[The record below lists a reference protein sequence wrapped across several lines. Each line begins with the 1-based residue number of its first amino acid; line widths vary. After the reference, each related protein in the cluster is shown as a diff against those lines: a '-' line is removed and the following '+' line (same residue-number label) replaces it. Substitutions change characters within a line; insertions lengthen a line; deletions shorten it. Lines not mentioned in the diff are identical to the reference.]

1 MVGIMVNIKKLKFK
15 YKDKYLFEDFD
26 LDIKSKSITTIIGP
40 NGCGKS
46 TLVKILAGLLN
57 FEGLIKINDIELT
70 EKNIIEIRKNL
81 GIVFENP
88 VNQFVKEIVFDEI
101 AFTLKNLNLDNDTIK
116 QKVEEVALQ
125 LNISELLNWEIKKL
139 NTNQKQLVC
148 LASALVHE
156 PKILILDESL
166 SLIDP
171 LQKDNI
177 FKIIKELKRKGMTII
192 NISHDIEDTLI
203 SDYVII
209 LDKGKVVLNEK
220 KNKLYENEKLLNSLG
235 YNLPFMIEL
244 SNRLI
249 FYGLIDHVIYD
260 MKEMVDELWK

>member
-1 MVGIMVNIKKLKFK
+1 MVNIKKLKFK

>member
-1 MVGIMVNIKKLKFK
+1 MVNIKNLNFK
-15 YKDKYLFEDFD
+15 YKDKIVFKDFN
-26 LDIKSKSITTIIGP
+26 LNIKEKTITTIIGP

-46 TLVKILAGLLN
+46 TLVKILAGLLE
-57 FEGLIKINDIELT
+57 FEGSININNIELNK
-70 EKNIIEIRKNL
+70 ENIKEIRKNI

-88 VNQFVKEIVFDEI
+88 VNQFVKETVFDEI
-101 AFTLKNLNLDNDTIK
+101 SFTLKNLNLDNDTIK
-116 QKVEEVALQ
+116 QRVEEVALQ
-125 LNISELLNWEIKKL
+125 LNISEFLNWEIKKL

-177 FKIIKELKRKGMTII
+177 IKVLKDLKKKGITII

-203 SDYVII
+203 SDYIVV
-209 LDKGKVVLNEK
+209 LDKGKIVLDGK
-220 KNKLYENEKLLNSLG
+220 KSKVYENEQLLNSLG
-235 YNLPFMIEL
+235 YNLPFMVEL

>member
-1 MVGIMVNIKKLKFK
+1 MVNIENLNFK
-15 YKDKYLFEDFD
+15 YKNKIIFSNFD
-26 LDIKSKSITTIIGP
+26 LDIKEKTITTIIGP

-46 TLVKILAGLLN
+46 TLVKILVGLLK
-57 FEGLIKINDIELT
+57 FEGQIKINGIELN
-70 EKNIIEIRKNL
+70 KDNLKDIRKQI
-81 GIVFENP
+81 GVVFENP
-88 VNQFVKEIVFDEI
+88 ANQFVKEIVFDEI
-101 AFTLKNLNLDNDTIK
+101 AFTLKNLKLDNDTIK
-116 QKVEEVALQ
+116 NKVVEIAKYLDIE
-125 LNISELLNWEIKKL
+125 NILNWEIRKL

-148 LASALVHE
+148 LAAALIHE

-171 LQKDNI
+171 LVKDNI
-177 FKIIKELKRKGMTII
+177 IKILKDLKRKGLTII

-203 SDYVII
+203 SDNIIVMDNGKII
-209 LDKGKVVLNEK
+209 LKGKKSRIYKNE
-220 KNKLYENEKLLNSLG
+220 ELLNSLG
-235 YNLPFMIEL
+235 FNLPFIVEL

>member
-1 MVGIMVNIKKLKFK
+1 MVDIKKLKFK